1 MKRTRNAF
9 TLVEM
14 LIVITIISILA
25 AMAISSYSN
34 AAQDSRTV
42 LVRQQLAVIQE
53 ALNSYVN
60 RQIGRVSTSGGNPAT
75 VEQVRAAYNM
85 PPPRVTL
92 ASVKVSDRLTLI
104 TSYLDASNF
113 GTNLL
118 ADDTKGRLTTEAM
131 RQTNTYVTLP
141 DWALGN
147 YPKAQLLP

>member
-25 AMAISSYSN
+25 AMAISSISN
-34 AAQDSRTV
+34 AAQDSRVV

-53 ALNSYVN
+53 ALNSYAN
-60 RQIGRVSTSGGNPAT
+60 RQIGLVSTSGGKPAT
-75 VEQVRAAYNM
+75 VEQVRGVYNM
-85 PPPRVTL
+85 PPPRITL
-92 ASVKVSDRLTLI
+92 ATVKLSDRLNLI
-104 TSYLDASNF
+104 RTYMDNSNF
-113 GTNLL
+113 GTNLV
-118 ADDTKGRLTTEAM
+118 ADDTNGRLTTEAM

-141 DWALGN
+141 DWALGT